1 MEKNTEQEQK
11 FKNVILVPTDFSEV
25 CDNAIHHGAEMAVS
39 LKFKL
44 CLVHII
50 NKETKA
56 FMKKENLENE
66 HIKDRLE
73 QISEN
78 VKKEYNIEVESI
90 TREGSIFITIEEIS
104 TEIGANL
111 IILGTHGKVG
121 FQHIMGSFALKVVSS
136 SHVPVIVVQK
146 RTFGHGYKNIIF
158 PVSNDFEARQ
168 KVQWATL
175 IAKIFDSKVHIFRIH
190 ESNFSLDSRLKII
203 TNQIMQEFD
212 NKKVSYELIISEKGG
227 NFSKQVI
234 DYAVENEADL
244 IAAVTKRDQFL
255 PEYSFEP
262 WSEKMMFNSAQIPV
276 MCINPVELGNYY
288 YEWFTLY

>member
-1 MEKNTEQEQK
+1 MEKNEKIEYK
-11 FKNVILVPTDFSEV
+11 FNKIILVPTDFSEV
-25 CDNAIHHGAEMAVS
+25 CENAIHHGAEMALS
-39 LKFKL
+39 LKYKL
-44 CLVHII
+44 CITHII

-56 FMKKENLENE
+56 YMKKENLTEQDIQN
-66 HIKDRLE
+66 RLE
-73 QISEN
+73 KLADEFRE
-78 VKKEYNIEVESI
+78 KYKIEVDAI

-146 RTFGHGYKNIIF
+146 RSFGHGYKNIVL

-175 IAKIFDSKVHIFRIH
+175 IAKIFDSKVHIIRIH
-190 ESNFSLDSRLKII
+190 ESNFSLESRIKII

-212 NKKVSYELIISEKGG
+212 KQKVNYELFVTKKGS
-227 NFSKQVI
+227 NFAKQVI
-234 DYAVENEADL
+234 DYAVEHNADL

-255 PEYSFEP
+255 PEYTFEP
-262 WSEKMMFNSAQIPV
+262 WSEKMMFNTAQIPV

>member
-1 MEKNTEQEQK
+1 MKKNDKPEFK
-11 FKNVILVPTDFSEV
+11 FNKIILVPTDFSEV
-25 CDNAIHHGAEMAVS
+25 CENAIHHGAEMAVS
-39 LKFKL
+39 LKYKL

-56 FMKKENLENE
+56 YLKKENLTEVNIKEKLEN
-66 HIKDRLE
+66 LA
-73 QISEN
+73 EN
-78 VKKEYNIEVESI
+78 FRKNYNIEVDAI
-90 TREGSIFITIEEIS
+90 TREGSIFVTIEEIS
-104 TEIGANL
+104 VEVGANL

-146 RTFGHGYKNIIF
+146 RSFGHGYKNIVL

-175 IAKIFDSKVHIFRIH
+175 IAKLFDSKVHIYRIH

-212 NKKVSYELIISEKGG
+212 KQKVNYEFTVSEKGT
-227 NFSKQVI
+227 NFAKYVI
-234 DYAVENEADL
+234 DFAVEKNADL

>member
-1 MEKNTEQEQK
+1 MEKNTDQEYK
-11 FKNVILVPTDFSEV
+11 FNKIILVPTDFSEV

-39 LKFKL
+39 LNFKL

-56 FMKKENLENE
+56 FMKKENLSEE
-66 HIKDRLE
+66 HINDRLE
-73 QISEN
+73 LLAKDVRKQHN
-78 VKKEYNIEVESI
+78 VEVDTI
-90 TREGSIFITIEEIS
+90 TREGSIFITIEEVSI
-104 TEIGANL
+104 EIGANL

-146 RTFGHGYKNIIF
+146 RTFGHGYQNIVF

-175 IAKIFDSKVHIFRIH
+175 IAKIFNSKIHIVRIH

-203 TNQIMQEFD
+203 TNQIMQEFEKQEV
-212 NKKVSYELIISEKGG
+212 NYELTLTEKGG
-227 NFSKQVI
+227 NFAKQVI
-234 DYAVENEADL
+234 NYAVENEADL
-244 IAAVTKRDQFL
+244 IAIVTKRDQFL
-255 PEYSFEP
+255 PEYTFEP

-288 YEWFTLY
+288 YEWFSLY

>member
-1 MEKNTEQEQK
+1 MEKNTDQEYK
-11 FKNVILVPTDFSEV
+11 FNSIILVPTDFSEV

-39 LKFKL
+39 LNFKL

-56 FMKKENLENE
+56 HMKKENLTEEN
-66 HIKDRLE
+66 IKDRLE
-73 QISEN
+73 LLAED
-78 VKKEYNIEVESI
+78 VRKKHNIEVDGI
-90 TREGSIFITIEEIS
+90 IKEGSIFITIEEVS

-121 FQHIMGSFALKVVSS
+121 FQRIMGSFALKVVSS
-136 SHVPVIVVQK
+136 SHVPVIVVQQ
-146 RTFGHGYKNIIF
+146 RTFGTGYQNIVF

-190 ESNFSLDSRLKII
+190 ESNFSLNSRLKII
-203 TNQIMQEFD
+203 TNQIMQEFE
-212 NKKVSYELIISEKGG
+212 KQEVSYEMIISEKGS
-227 NFSKQVI
+227 NFAKQVI
-234 DYAVENEADL
+234 QYAVENEADL
-244 IAAVTKRDQFL
+244 IAAMTKRDQFL

-276 MCINPVELGNYY
+276 MCINPIELGNYY
-288 YEWFTLY
+288 YEWFSLY

>member
-1 MEKNTEQEQK
+1 MEKNKSEEYEFNK
-11 FKNVILVPTDFSEV
+11 VILVPTDFSEV

-50 NKETKA
+50 NKETKS
-56 FMKKENLENE
+56 FMKKENLTEE
-66 HIKDRLE
+66 DIKSRLQNLANGVKE
-73 QISEN
+73 QY
-78 VKKEYNIEVESI
+78 KIEVDSI
-90 TREGSIFITIEEIS
+90 VREGSIFVTIEEIS
-104 TEIGANL
+104 TEVGANL

-146 RTFGHGYKNIIF
+146 RDFGHGYKNIVL

-175 IAKIFDSKVHIFRIH
+175 IAKTYDSKVHILRIH

-203 TNQIMQEFD
+203 TNQITEEFD
-212 NKKVSYELIISEKGG
+212 KQKVKYEVTITEKGG
-227 NFSKQVI
+227 NFAKQVI
-234 DYAVENEADL
+234 NYAVENKADL

-255 PEYSFEP
+255 PEYTFEP